1 VKSSAAGRQR
11 HYDDPDVIVQRLPW
25 SFWRFPQRATL
36 TQWAEPRRQARQK
49 QGLRLLCRPQGHAAL
64 TG

>member
-1 VKSSAAGRQR
+1 VDSSAAGRQR
-11 HYDDPDVIVQRLPW
+11 HYDDPSSSSACPGA
-25 SFWRFPQRATL
+25 SGGFPQRATL

-49 QGLRLLCRPQGHAAL
+49 QGLRLLRRPQENAAF